1 MSRRF
6 GVATKV
12 HQVVLEDLEAWHQQ
26 LDEEYRA
33 HCLYTVKY
41 PVAHFGIRPGVALE
55 VYVVGVGRER
65 RVLWDG
71 YETISATETG
81 AIEAAM
87 LRLAS
92 KALLELQGDTHRSEQ
107 RGLFA

>member
-41 PVAHFGIRPGVALE
+41 PAAHWGVSPGVSLE
-55 VYVVGVGRER
+55 VYTVGVGRER
-65 RVLWDG
+65 RPLWDG
-71 YETISATETG
+71 WERISATETG

-92 KALLELQGDTHRSEQ
+92 KALLELQGDTERAERQ
-107 RGLFA
+107 KTFL